1 MEYAV
6 ILHNYEKNKRT
17 IPEFVSS
24 YDNFKELLKIN
35 YQKVRHIE
43 NISPSD
49 LRKGSEY
56 PCNEKY
62 IIYNENE
69 MLATLYIKKKKDNQL
84 LQWKHHYELEIISK
98 WELARFELKE
108 KTTFETTKKSHSH
121 NQITNFKITGLSQG
135 AMFVIYKNL
144 SFIDKFH
151 SFVNRVEDRIT
162 DFTKKTF
169 NKIIITKNSNFEK
182 ELECLDNCIICN
194 KYSPELIDDKRN
206 NNNNNN
212 NNNIIVVDVN
222 CISEE
227 NIAHFIDLINDF
239 EPNKMCIIVLVNED
253 SYFLKYLSLAE
264 HIMVTKDVSDNAL
277 KLVFKQNKL
286 RDLETFYKFSL
297 CVKQVMD
304 QVGKIVITRGNKDM
318 KWL

>member
-6 ILHNYEKNKRT
+6 ILHNYEKNTRT

-43 NISPSD
+43 NISLSN

-62 IIYNENE
+62 IIYNKNE
-69 MLATLYIKKKKDNQL
+69 MLATLYIKKKKDNPL

-108 KTTFETTKKSHSH
+108 KQTFEKTKSHSH

-135 AMFVIYKNL
+135 SMFIIYKHL

-151 SFVNRVEDRIT
+151 LFLNRVEDRIT
-162 DFTKKTF
+162 DFTKKEF
-169 NKIIITKNSNFEK
+169 NKIIITNNTNFVK
-182 ELECLDNCIICN
+182 ELECLDNCIICD
-194 KYSPELIDDKRN
+194 KYSSEIIDDKRN
-206 NNNNNN
+206 NNN
-212 NNNIIVVDVN
+212 IIIVDVN
-222 CISEE
+222 CISED

-253 SYFLKYLSLAE
+253 SHFLKYLSLAE

-304 QVGKIVITRGNKDM
+304 QVGQIVITRGNKDM